1 LSKGNKAGRAEFS
14 GSWGGATLV
23 YEKVMAGP
31 CGRSILVV
39 EDGYFGSER
48 VTFALQGGA
57 ECTTC

>member
-1 LSKGNKAGRAEFS
+1 
-14 GSWGGATLV
+14 V
-23 YEKVMAGP
+23 YEKVIVSP
-31 CGRSILVV
+31 LRDRSILVVEDGYFLVV